1 MSRIEVMAL
10 SIKTDE
16 ADRLARELAE
26 ATHETLTQAVTTALR
41 ERLERVRSEQ
51 RSEYE
56 ERLRRLVEE
65 YQALELRDERS
76 ADEIIG
82 YDEHGLPS

>member
-1 MSRIEVMAL
+1 MAL

-16 ADRLARELAE
+16 ADRLARELA
-26 ATHETLTQAVTTALR
+26 AVTHETLTQAVTTALR

-56 ERLRRLVEE
+56 DRLLRLVEE
-65 YQALELRDERS
+65 YQALEVRDDRTP
-76 ADEIIG
+76 DEIIG
-82 YDEHGLPS
+82 YDDHGLPT